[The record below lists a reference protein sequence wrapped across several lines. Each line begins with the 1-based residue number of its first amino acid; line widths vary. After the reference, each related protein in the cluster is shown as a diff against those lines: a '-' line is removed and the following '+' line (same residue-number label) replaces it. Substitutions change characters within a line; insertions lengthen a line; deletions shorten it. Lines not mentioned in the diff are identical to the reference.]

1 MNLRRHLSILW
12 RFRFIVAG
20 GVVLGI
26 ALGVLALFQVN
37 SNGLAWRAE
46 QTWES
51 RSTLYVT
58 QPGFPDGRV
67 VLGTGTPGVPEEQQ
81 PNKGEQF
88 ADPSRF
94 ANLAVVYSSFIQ
106 SDRVRAMMKP
116 TPAPG
121 QITMNPVPAAMNST
135 QTLPIVTLS
144 TNAKDPATAKQLN
157 ASAIEA
163 LNAFLQ
169 DEQERNKISPDNR
182 VRVEV
187 LNPPSKA
194 GILIG
199 RSKTP
204 GIVAFI
210 LCVSGALA
218 LAYCL
223 DNLRPRWT
231 VSPDDE
237 FLEFDTV
244 DEQGENAAALSSAWP
259 PASHSGVEPS
269 RRAG

>member
-12 RFRFIVAG
+12 RYRFIVAG
-20 GVVLGI
+20 GVAVGI
-26 ALGVLALFQVN
+26 VLGVLALFQVN
-37 SNGLAWRAE
+37 SNGLQWRAE
-46 QTWES
+46 QTWS
-51 RSTLYVT
+51 SQSTLYVT

-67 VLGTGTPGVPEEQQ
+67 VLGGGDPSVPAEEQ
-81 PNKGEQF
+81 PNRGEQF

-106 SDRVRAMMKP
+106 SDRVRAMMNP
-116 TPAPG
+116 SPSPG
-121 QITMNPVPAAMNST
+121 QISMAPVPAAMNST
-135 QTLPIVTLS
+135 QTLPIANLS

-157 ASAIEA
+157 TSAIKA

-169 DEQERNKISPDNR
+169 DEQERNKIPQDNR

-187 LNPPSKA
+187 LNPPSEA

-210 LCVSGALA
+210 LCLSGALA

-223 DNLRPRWT
+223 DNLRRT
-231 VSPDDE
+231 PDDD
-237 FLEFDTV
+237 FGDFDEV
-244 DEQGENAAALSSAWP
+244 DELDENAAALASAWP
-259 PASHSGVEPS
+259 PASHGAVEPS
-269 RRAG
+269 RRAS